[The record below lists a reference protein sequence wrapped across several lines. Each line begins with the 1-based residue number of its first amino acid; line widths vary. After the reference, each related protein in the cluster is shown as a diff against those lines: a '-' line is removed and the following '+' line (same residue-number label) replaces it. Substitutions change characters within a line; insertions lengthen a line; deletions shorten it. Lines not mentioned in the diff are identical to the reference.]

1 MRQFV
6 ELQHANACGNA
17 RRAATLWE
25 TQVLP
30 PSFVHVSTVGH
41 RTFLADPLRVSTPLR
56 TAMHSRLVGHATT
69 PAKFGNCGGTDN
81 RATVFQSVPPSR
93 VAMIVPPL
101 TATQANSFKQASER
115 LTIPGP
121 PASGTGVNT
130 QFSPP
135 LSDRQIGKESLFG
148 GDRDMNP
155 TAKHTLL
162 VGHAIDVVPLLPKT

>member
-69 PAKFGNCGGTDN
+69 PAKFGNCGGTAN

-93 VAMIVPPL
+93 VAIIVPPL
-101 TATQANSFKQASER
+101 TATQANSFKQAS
-115 LTIPGP
+115 
-121 PASGTGVNT
+121 
-130 QFSPP
+130 
-135 LSDRQIGKESLFG
+135 
-148 GDRDMNP
+148 
-155 TAKHTLL
+155 
-162 VGHAIDVVPLLPKT
+162 